1 VNAKVKPSLL
11 AGIDLESMRS
21 ITQEALG
28 KKPTLAPAEN
38 PGADLVALR
47 LPLDLVEPDPDQPR
61 RSMEAGESGQS
72 LEELAESILQYGILQ
87 PITVQAMDNGRYQ
100 IVSGERR
107 WRAARMARDAGRPCA
122 RKEYDLTR
130 IPAVVQPKVDGSQ
143 RLEMQ
148 LVENLAR
155 EDMRIED
162 IGAAIRAL
170 LDSEGLSKEEL
181 SRRLGRSRGWIN
193 VVLARTSE
201 EAKLLARRLDTDL
214 DRVSSAEISRLLTW
228 MENGRDDW
236 LDELT
241 SRLRDGYHITRSLL
255 MDIEAQKI
263 REENAFST
271 VDLREPTLQEP
282 ALQEPALREPAATL
296 GASSI
301 PSESAGGQMGTDGGM
316 GSAAGS
322 QDGSR
327 AVGEPVTGASV
338 SASQVPVGEL
348 LSDKPEPAEPEP
360 AKANPGTPEDGWS
373 PQTEPESA
381 DVAAHPIV
389 TETESETDTVFEP
402 ETVPETEQEAT
413 DEEGIHP
420 GYDVEDSG
428 TDTDEEASGATAPQ
442 QDKPVRIALPESVW
456 RILLDRAGI
465 AGPVTEENVR
475 MAILS

>member
-1 VNAKVKPSLL
+1 MNAKVKPSLL

-21 ITQEALG
+21 ITREALG
-28 KKPTLAPAEN
+28 KKPAPA
-38 PGADLVALR
+38 PAADPAADLVALR

-107 WRAARMARDAGRPCA
+107 WRAARIARDAGRPCA

-162 IGAAIRAL
+162 IGAAIRTL

-214 DRVSSAEISRLLTW
+214 EPVANSEINRLLTW
-228 MENGRDDW
+228 MADGRDDW
-236 LDELT
+236 LDALT
-241 SRLRDGYHITRSLL
+241 ARLRDGRRITRSLL

-271 VDLREPTLQEP
+271 VDFREP
-282 ALQEPALREPAATL
+282 ALQDPALRESALWEPAATQ
-296 GASSI
+296 GASSMS
-301 PSESAGGQMGTDGGM
+301 SEGAGGQMGTDGGM
-316 GSAAGS
+316 RSAAGS
-322 QDGSR
+322 PDAPQAAG
-327 AVGEPVTGASV
+327 VPVTVASV
-338 SASQVPVGEL
+338 SDSQVPVGEPL
-348 LSDKPEPAEPEP
+348 PRAPEP
-360 AKANPGTPEDGWS
+360 GVPEDEWR
-373 PQTEPESA
+373 PQTESESA

-389 TETESETDTVFEP
+389 KETKSETDSVFEP
-402 ETVPETEQEAT
+402 ETVNETEQEST
-413 DEEGIHP
+413 DKEGIHP
-420 GYDVEDSG
+420 GYDVENSG
-428 TDTDEEASGATAPQ
+428 TDTDEEASGAPAPQ
-442 QDKPVRIALPESVW
+442 GDKPVRIALPESVW